1 VLRTGCAWR
10 PLPLDF
16 PPCSTVHRWV
26 LRLSQTGVFE
36 RLAHTPHRCAS
47 RPLGWRG
54 EAGKRGDDPAWRVVG
69 RKRHAL
75 MGMVGRPLMAA
86 VSPADLHD
94 SHGVIALRRASR
106 GLFPF
111 LACCFADRAYR
122 GARVG
127 VDTTITVEIVKPK
140 TGQKGLAISPRPKF
154 RSARSSNDRLRGG
167 SDAGGCWDPG
177 GPAAGRV
184 RS

>member
-1 VLRTGCAWR
+1 
-10 PLPLDF
+10 
-16 PPCSTVHRWV
+16 VHRWV

-140 TGQKGLAISPRPKF
+140 TGQKGFTIQPRRWVIERSFGWIARDHKATPSSALAFVVLPTAMILVRQI
-154 RSARSSNDRLRGG
+154 ARGL
-167 SDAGGCWDPG
+167 
-177 GPAAGRV
+177 
-184 RS
+184 